1 MLDMFCTFHI
11 VQILSTIKSIVDIK
25 KYNVISV
32 YAKIICYNDISWNQ
46 NKSSISEIFMQQ
58 GFPDSL
64 ITLKLWIQRDEQRLS
79 NGSLVA

>member
-1 MLDMFCTFHI
+1 MI
-11 VQILSTIKSIVDIK
+11 SAYAILYYSDIL
-25 KYNVISV
+25 
-32 YAKIICYNDISWNQ
+32 WNQ

-64 ITLKLWIQRDEQRLS
+64 ITFKLWIQRDEQRLS

>member
-1 MLDMFCTFHI
+1 MLDMFVNSI
-11 VQILSTIKSIVDIK
+11 VQILSTIKSIVDWKVQFHKCIR
-25 KYNVISV
+25 KYYS
-32 YAKIICYNDISWNQ
+32 DISWNQ
-46 NKSSISEIFMQQ
+46 NNSSISEIFMQQ